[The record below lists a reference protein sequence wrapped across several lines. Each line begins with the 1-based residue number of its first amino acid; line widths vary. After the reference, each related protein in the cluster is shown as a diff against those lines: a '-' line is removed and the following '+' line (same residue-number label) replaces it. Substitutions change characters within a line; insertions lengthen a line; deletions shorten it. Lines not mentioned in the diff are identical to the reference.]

1 MLPMVIIRWLP
12 LDKDDNQTET
22 NITTANSQTRTELLI
37 LSSLLASRSAPKT
50 IIIISKTYFSI
61 HSGIQTLPS

>member
-22 NITTANSQTRTELLI
+22 NITTANSKDRTPDPQLP
-37 LSSLLASRSAPKT
+37 ACFPKC
-50 IIIISKTYFSI
+50 S
-61 HSGIQTLPS
+61 